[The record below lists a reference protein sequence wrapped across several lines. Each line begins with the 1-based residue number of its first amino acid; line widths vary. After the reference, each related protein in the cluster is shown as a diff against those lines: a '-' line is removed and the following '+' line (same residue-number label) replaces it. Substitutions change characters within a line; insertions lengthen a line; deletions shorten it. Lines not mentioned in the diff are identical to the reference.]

1 MVSYNHIIRKNLR
14 LQRAANSQ
22 RLQWHQSRW
31 FDTWKKKP
39 TYHQWNNHEMRYS
52 LSNGTAEVVPR
63 SCYNRRLSHE
73 TRAMLKVKI
82 KENEAYNTSSVCATL
97 KQTRKD
103 KRARCFACKERG
115 HVVWN
120 CPHKRNKMKG
130 KIEASQPRYTEEL
143 KYPEVVHVTTD
154 FMING
159 SGEKDWNRIWYI
171 SKEYKNHMT
180 PENDQTC
187 VVNVQTLNRNTG
199 LILKRIPEKI
209 DNEAAVVLY
218 NQAVMVVRLT
228 HK

>member
-52 LSNGTAEVVPR
+52 LA
-63 SCYNRRLSHE
+63 
-73 TRAMLKVKI
+73 KI
-82 KENEAYNTSSVCATL
+82 KENEAYNTSGVCATL

-120 CPHKRNKMKG
+120 
-130 KIEASQPRYTEEL
+130 
-143 KYPEVVHVTTD
+143 
-154 FMING
+154 
-159 SGEKDWNRIWYI
+159 
-171 SKEYKNHMT
+171 
-180 PENDQTC
+180 
-187 VVNVQTLNRNTG
+187 
-199 LILKRIPEKI
+199 
-209 DNEAAVVLY
+209 
-218 NQAVMVVRLT
+218 
-228 HK
+228 

>member
-63 SCYNRRLSHE
+63 SCCNRRLSHE
-73 TRAMLKVKI
+73 TRAMLKAKI
-82 KENEAYNTSSVCATL
+82 KENEAYNTSGVCATL

-115 HVVWN
+115 HVHLQLGNLIIYYKLLLQGKSIFSSDQALVTMGSTKALVTKYASSKQEFEN
-120 CPHKRNKMKG
+120 AFVKSMIKM
-130 KIEASQPRYTEEL
+130 SS
-143 KYPEVVHVTTD
+143 
-154 FMING
+154 ING
-159 SGEKDWNRIWYI
+159 GGQEVRHDCR
-171 SKEYKNHMT
+171 
-180 PENDQTC
+180 
-187 VVNVQTLNRNTG
+187 VVN
-199 LILKRIPEKI
+199 
-209 DNEAAVVLY
+209 
-218 NQAVMVVRLT
+218 
-228 HK
+228 